1 MSATSWEA
9 GWCLVAR
16 VGINMTTA
24 ASSSANRR
32 LVVVLAVA
40 LAVVLAVGLA
50 VLADCCRCRY
60 RHLK

>member
-1 MSATSWEA
+1 
-9 GWCLVAR
+9 
-16 VGINMTTA
+16 MTTA
-24 ASSSANRR
+24 ACLSGARR
-32 LVVVLAVA
+32 LVVVLVVV